1 MSGYLETYFK
11 ALSIFE
17 KTLEKDHPN
26 TTRVYN
32 NIGVTYLS
40 IGDYDKSLEYTLK
53 AYLIMLKYGAN
64 HPNTQDWLHNL
75 KLAYQATNNPTPFK
89 EWLAQKLIET

>member
-1 MSGYLETYFK
+1 
-11 ALSIFE
+11 
-17 KTLEKDHPN
+17 
-26 TTRVYN
+26 
-32 NIGVTYLS
+32 
-40 IGDYDKSLEYTLK
+40 
-53 AYLIMLKYGAN
+53 MLKYGAN